1 MAGVDL
7 GHHGAR
13 CTAEVL
19 AERFRPMD
27 MALRAVAEVVHDL
40 DLKDEGFGRPE
51 APVCKT
57 EGTTIKELIEKT
69 ELSDKKIRNT
79 LVQFL
84 EVGYISEGA
93 SIGKAKTFMLTKEG
107 FIELNSLRKNI
118 FGEV

>member
-1 MAGVDL
+1 VEANTIFTQNDYKILKAIVDRGDKKKGL
-7 GHHGAR
+7 
-13 CTAEVL
+13 
-19 AERFRPMD
+19 
-27 MALRAVAEVVHDL
+27 
-40 DLKDEGFGRPE
+40 
-51 APVCKT
+51 CKT

-93 SIGKAKTFMLTKEG
+93 SIGKARTYILTKEG
-107 FIELNSLRKNI
+107 FMELNSLRKNI